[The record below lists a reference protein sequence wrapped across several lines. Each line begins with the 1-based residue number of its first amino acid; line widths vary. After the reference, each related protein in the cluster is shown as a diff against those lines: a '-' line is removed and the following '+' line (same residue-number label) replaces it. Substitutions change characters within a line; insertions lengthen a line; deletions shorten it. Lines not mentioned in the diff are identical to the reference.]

1 MIQVTFALSFIV
13 SAGSSKASSLPGSLQ
28 RSRSDIDV
36 NAAAGAKAHH
46 AAGQS
51 VRNGRLG
58 AGALNPG
65 SYASL
70 GKTTDYGKLYHVL
83 SLISVKTSSYTLIIS
98 IHSYYLRIVHMFKY
112 NSVLGTCF

>member
-1 MIQVTFALSFIV
+1 MFFIV

-51 VRNGRLG
+51 VRSGRLG

-70 GKTTDYGKLYHVL
+70 GKTANYGKVQHFLPG
-83 SLISVKTSSYTLIIS
+83 
-98 IHSYYLRIVHMFKY
+98 LREAVNHHQFQ
-112 NSVLGTCF
+112 

>member
-1 MIQVTFALSFIV
+1 MITFALSSVV

-51 VRNGRLG
+51 VRSGRLG

-70 GKTTDYGKLYHVL
+70 GKAANYGKLSYSPSGLGEDKVICLHCHVIL
-83 SLISVKTSSYTLIIS
+83 AS
-98 IHSYYLRIVHMFKY
+98 
-112 NSVLGTCF
+112 

>member
-1 MIQVTFALSFIV
+1 MPFAMMKIIQVTLPLFFIV
-13 SAGSSKASSLPGSLQ
+13 SASSSKASSLPGSLQ

-46 AAGQS
+46 AAGQA
-51 VRNGRLG
+51 VRSGRLG

-70 GKTTDYGKLYHVL
+70 GKIAHYRQLYCIFFLV
-83 SLISVKTSSYTLIIS
+83 SG
-98 IHSYYLRIVHMFKY
+98 
-112 NSVLGTCF
+112 N